1 MQRKVLDSLIAR
13 GSFVGIIAPKTLD
26 VAAALQN
33 FAHSLSGSAPFSF
46 VEYSSREIS
55 AKEFLKKWRKA
66 QEVGEAKN
74 VFVIFNREL
83 DEESK
88 KLLFS
93 MRMTIV
99 LVEKGNFLDDELL
112 FELDALSNFP
122 RDFFWWC
129 APKPLKKRFRHL
141 APAVKGAMIQPF
153 NSVEALQN
161 QAEKAAEIFRN
172 LLKIRILG
180 ENGLE
185 GWPRIFRRFFIPFC
199 LLALIC
205 PFLYPTKIVS
215 NPSMTR
221 NMKAEMQIYAEAPYF
236 DYTFDGKESLERIG
250 RYAVGR
256 FVALVTNEKTLGD
269 YVAETLEKNGFAKD
283 SWKKERLHIPP
294 EGISLRFE
302 FPEKLINS
310 EYDLMAPAWH
320 YFTHIIA
327 DSIAYVTE
335 TYYPKATAKNRLHPA
350 WDVASRAG
358 ARILAPFSGK
368 AWTFSDERGGIVIGI
383 ADKERVILFMHCN
396 QLLYLDGQNVM
407 QGDPLA
413 TVGTTGH
420 TTGPHVHL
428 VTGIVS
434 KNGEKRLGNVRYTV
448 VNPVTWFLSGK

>member
-112 FELDALSNFP
+112 FELDTVTNFA
-122 RDFFWWC
+122 RDFFWWS

-141 APAVKGAMIQPF
+141 APAVRGAMIQPL

-185 GWPRIFRRFFIPFC
+185 GWPRIFRRFFIPF
-199 LLALIC
+199 
-205 PFLYPTKIVS
+205 
-215 NPSMTR
+215 
-221 NMKAEMQIYAEAPYF
+221 
-236 DYTFDGKESLERIG
+236 
-250 RYAVGR
+250 
-256 FVALVTNEKTLGD
+256 
-269 YVAETLEKNGFAKD
+269 
-283 SWKKERLHIPP
+283 
-294 EGISLRFE
+294 
-302 FPEKLINS
+302 
-310 EYDLMAPAWH
+310 
-320 YFTHIIA
+320 
-327 DSIAYVTE
+327 
-335 TYYPKATAKNRLHPA
+335 
-350 WDVASRAG
+350 
-358 ARILAPFSGK
+358 
-368 AWTFSDERGGIVIGI
+368 
-383 ADKERVILFMHCN
+383 
-396 QLLYLDGQNVM
+396 
-407 QGDPLA
+407 
-413 TVGTTGH
+413 
-420 TTGPHVHL
+420 
-428 VTGIVS
+428 
-434 KNGEKRLGNVRYTV
+434 
-448 VNPVTWFLSGK
+448 